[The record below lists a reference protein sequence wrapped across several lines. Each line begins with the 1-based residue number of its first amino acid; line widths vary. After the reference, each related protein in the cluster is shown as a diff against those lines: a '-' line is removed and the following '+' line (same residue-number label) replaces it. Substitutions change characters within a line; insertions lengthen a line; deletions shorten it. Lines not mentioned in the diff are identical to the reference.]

1 VLLGFKKSNRNA
13 KKEDISSNRNDYLF
27 CLVEQLCATMI
38 ESNNISEGSVLLR
51 HHKIT
56 SHIKQTKT
64 DMIGS

>member
-1 VLLGFKKSNRNA
+1 MQRKR
-13 KKEDISSNRNDYLF
+13 ISAVTENDYLF

-38 ESNNISEGSVLLR
+38 ESNKIYKGSDLLR

-64 DMIGS
+64 DVIDS